1 MTQPISALFATD
13 SFEHLTSE
21 LFHIETL
28 LRHALDKDRDPA
40 EPKPS
45 RLRNLFSFP
54 EDSTVN
60 CICNAFSLTPFER
73 DVLLLCVAVDLYPA
87 IADLCAQLQGTP
99 LWSYPTINLA
109 LSVLENPSLRIFDQ
123 NCALFR
129 WRLISRG
136 EGHLSNS
143 FLRVDPWVV
152 QYLMGYN
159 YTPPEYVGA
168 LSPAPFSAELSY
180 VPESYEAISNQL
192 CALWSDDTTNQIV
205 QLWGSDSLT
214 RQQIVA
220 ETCTQLDWELFS
232 IDLDAL
238 SNLYPPA
245 LRAWL
250 LWWQR
255 RALLAHHVLLLNY
268 DDPTQLDLRQ
278 KSALTEIR
286 KTLITPLILSGNKR
300 LVELGDASLTTLNV
314 QPLSAQEQLEVWKS
328 NLGEERPPELEDY
341 IAGLSLQFNLNAAT
355 IQSICQ
361 RTIQALQA
369 DGFST
374 MSDVN
379 NLLWHHC
386 RTQSRDCL
394 EELAERVELP
404 TTAQDLVLADDVKKI
419 LHQVVVTVRNRSQVF
434 GDWQMSSRRRGIG
447 IMAML
452 HGPSGTGKT
461 MAAEWM
467 AYELGLDLYRIDFDQ
482 IASQDRSETQRNTR
496 KVFDEAEA
504 SGAILLFEEADSIFG
519 KRSQTGSLYPYQDVS
534 YLMQQVETYSGLV
547 ILTTHSLDAIDPAVL
562 RRLQFS
568 AQFKEPDLEQRLE
581 IWNQIFPWSVPTQNV
596 LFKSLAQLNLS
607 GASIQNVAL
616 GAAFLAAEEL
626 EPVQMQHLFQAA
638 QTEYMRLGRTITDDE
653 LRNWYFYTD

>member
-28 LRHALDKDRDPA
+28 LKHALDKNRDPA

-87 IADLCAQLQGTP
+87 IADLCAQLQGSQ

-109 LSVLENPSLRIFDQ
+109 LSVLESPSLRVFDQ
-123 NCALFR
+123 SCALFR

-159 YTPPEYVGA
+159 YTPPDYVGA
-168 LSPAPFSAELSY
+168 LSPEPFSAELSY
-180 VPESYEAISNQL
+180 VPESYEAIANRL
-192 CALWSDDTTNQIV
+192 FTLWSDETLVQTVQIC
-205 QLWGSDSLT
+205 GSDPLT

-220 ETCTQLDWELFS
+220 ETCTQLEWELFS
-232 IDLDAL
+232 IDLEAL
-238 SNLYPPA
+238 SNLYPPT
-245 LRAWL
+245 LRSWL

-255 RALLAHHVLLLNY
+255 RSLLAHHVLLLNY
-268 DDPTQLDLRQ
+268 DDPAQFDPRQ
-278 KSALTEIR
+278 KSALAEIKR
-286 KTLITPLILSGNKR
+286 TLSTPLILSGSKR
-300 LVELGDASLTTLNV
+300 LEEASLPALTV

-341 IAGLSLQFNLNAAT
+341 LAGLALQFNLNAAT
-355 IQSICQ
+355 IQFICQ
-361 RTIQALQA
+361 RTIQALKT

-379 NLLWHHC
+379 HLLWHHC
-386 RTQSRDCL
+386 RTQMRDRL
-394 EELAERVELP
+394 EALAERIEPPATLD
-404 TTAQDLVLADDVKKI
+404 DLVLADEVK
-419 LHQVVVTVRNRSQVF
+419 LVLDQVIATVRNRSQVF
-434 GDWQMSSRRRGIG
+434 SDWQMSSRRQGMG
-447 IMAML
+447 IMTML
-452 HGPSGTGKT
+452 HGPAGTGKT
-461 MAAEWM
+461 TAAELM
-467 AYELGLDLYRIDFDQ
+467 AYELGLDLYRVDFNR
-482 IASQDRSETQRNTR
+482 IVSQNRDETQRNIR

-504 SGAILLFEEADSIFG
+504 SGAVLLFDEADSIFG
-519 KRSQTGSLYPYQDVS
+519 KRSDAGTLYAHQDVS
-534 YLMQQVETYSGLV
+534 YLMQRMETYSGLV
-547 ILTTHSLDAIDPAVL
+547 ILTTHSLDAIDSAFL

-568 AQFKEPDLEQRLE
+568 VQFKEPDIEQRLE

-638 QTEYMRLGRTITDDE
+638 QTEYMRLGRTLTDDE
-653 LRNWYFYTD
+653 LRDWYL

>member
-60 CICNAFSLTPFER
+60 CICNAFSLSPFER
-73 DVLLLCVAVDLYPA
+73 DVLLLCVAVDLYPT
-87 IADLCAQLQGTP
+87 IADLCAQLHGTP

-109 LSVLENPSLRIFDQ
+109 LSVLECPSLRIFDQ

-136 EGHLSNS
+136 EGHFSNS

-152 QYLMGYN
+152 QYLMGYS
-159 YTPPEYVGA
+159 YIPPEYIGA
-168 LSPAPFSAELSY
+168 LSPDPFADELGY
-180 VPESYEAISNQL
+180 VPESYNAIAQQL
-192 CALWSDDTTNQIV
+192 CTLWSDHNTDQLVQIC
-205 QLWGSDSLT
+205 GSDALT

-220 ETCTQLDWELFS
+220 ETCTQLGWEFFR

-238 SNLYPPA
+238 SNLSPPT
-245 LRAWL
+245 LQSWL

-255 RALLAHHVLLLNY
+255 RALLEHHVLLVNY
-268 DDPTQLDLRQ
+268 DDPTHFDPSQ
-278 KSALTEIR
+278 KSALTDIR
-286 KTLITPLILSGNKR
+286 KTLISPLILSGNKR
-300 LVELGDASLTTLNV
+300 LQETSLPTLAV
-314 QPLSAQEQLEVWKS
+314 QPLSAQEQLDVWKS
-328 NLGEERPPELEDY
+328 NLGDERPPELEDY
-341 IAGLSLQFNLNAAT
+341 ISGLALQFNLSAAA
-355 IQSICQ
+355 IQAICQ
-361 RTIQALQA
+361 RTIQALKT

-379 NLLWHHC
+379 HLLWHHC
-386 RTQSRDCL
+386 RTQSRDRL
-394 EELAERVELP
+394 EALVERVEPPSTLD
-404 TTAQDLVLADDVKKI
+404 DLVLADEVRLVLDQI
-419 LHQVVVTVRNRSQVF
+419 IATVRNRSQVF
-434 GDWQMSSRRRGIG
+434 SDWQMSHRRRGMGLITL
-447 IMAML
+447 L

-461 MAAEWM
+461 TAAELM
-467 AYELGLDLYRIDFDQ
+467 AYELGLDLYRVDFNQ
-482 IASQDRSETQRNTR
+482 IVTQDKGETQKNLRE
-496 KVFDEAEA
+496 VFEKAEA
-504 SGAILLFEEADSIFG
+504 SGAVLLFDEAESIFG
-519 KRSQTGSLYPYQDVS
+519 RRSQTGDFYSPQDVS
-534 YLMQQVETYSGLV
+534 YLMQRMEVYSGLV
-547 ILTTHSLDAIDPAVL
+547 ILTTHSIDVIDPAFL
-562 RRLQFS
+562 RKLQFS
-568 AQFKEPDLEQRLE
+568 VPFKEPDFEQRLE

-596 LFKSLAQLNLS
+596 LFTLLAQLNLT

-638 QTEYMRLGRTITDDE
+638 QTEYMTQGRTITDNE
-653 LRNWYFYTD
+653 LRDWFFEP

>member
-28 LRHALDKDRDPA
+28 LKHALDKNRDPA

-60 CICNAFSLTPFER
+60 CISNTFSLTPFER

-109 LSVLENPSLRIFDQ
+109 LSVLENPSLRVFDQ

-129 WRLISRG
+129 WQLISRG

-152 QYLMGYN
+152 QYLMGYS

-168 LSPAPFSAELSY
+168 LNPELFSAELSY
-180 VPESYEAISNQL
+180 VPESYGAIANQL
-192 CALWSDDTTNQIV
+192 STLWSADLPNLTTQIC
-205 QLWGSDSLT
+205 GSDPLT
-214 RQQIVA
+214 RQQIAA
-220 ETCTQLDWELFS
+220 EACTQLDWELFS
-232 IDLDAL
+232 IDLESL

-245 LRAWL
+245 LRSWL

-255 RALLAHHVLLLNY
+255 RALLAEHVLLLNY
-268 DDPTQLDLRQ
+268 ADPAQLDLRQ
-278 KSALTEIR
+278 RSTLTEIR
-286 KTLITPLILSGNKR
+286 KTLVTPLILSGNKR
-300 LVELGDASLTTLNV
+300 LEEVSLPTLNV
-314 QPLSAQEQLEVWKS
+314 PPLSSPEQLEIWKS

-341 IAGLSLQFNLNAAT
+341 LVGLSLQFNLTAAT
-355 IQSICQ
+355 IQFICQ
-361 RTIQALQA
+361 RTIQALKT

-379 NLLWHHC
+379 HLLWHNC
-386 RTQSRDCL
+386 RTQARDHL
-394 EELAERVELP
+394 EDLAERVEPPATLD
-404 TTAQDLVLADDVKKI
+404 ALVLSDEVK
-419 LHQVVVTVRNRSQVF
+419 LVLDQVIAMVRNRSQVF
-434 GDWQMSSRRRGIG
+434 SNWQMNSRRRGMG
-447 IMAML
+447 IMTLL

-461 MAAEWM
+461 TAAELI
-467 AYELGLDLYRIDFDQ
+467 AYELGLDLYRVAFNQLVSHHRD
-482 IASQDRSETQRNTR
+482 ETQKNVR
-496 KVFDEAEA
+496 KIFDEAEA
-504 SGAILLFEEADSIFG
+504 SGAVLLFDEADSIFG
-519 KRSQTGSLYPYQDVS
+519 KRSETGNRHSHQDAT
-534 YLMQQVETYSGLV
+534 YLMQQIERYSGLA
-547 ILTTHSLDAIDPAVL
+547 ILTTHSLDAIDPALL

-568 AQFKEPDLEQRLE
+568 VQFKEPDFEQRLE

-596 LFKSLAQLNLS
+596 LFKPLAQLNLS
-607 GASIQNVAL
+607 GASIQNMAL

-626 EPVQMQHLFQAA
+626 EPVQMHHLFQAA

-653 LRNWYFYTD
+653 LRDWYF